1 MKKTLTLVALL
12 LFALTACSAPA
23 TESVTELL
31 PGESQPAAT
40 QEPGA
45 IEETAATEESAPSEE
60 IVETAP
66 TTQETS
72 PAADEVAA
80 AAEPTCNPADIPAA
94 TSGGVMIRFLNL
106 SGVELTGVWHD
117 TAQSPAQLVDYF
129 QLADREFVDQETFVG
144 HEWLLMDGA
153 DDMLL
158 DVIASAEATQ
168 CVVIYPHFEYE
179 GEDGPEEW
187 AELSGHYE
195 TCGIGQQQSP
205 IDLVNAMPTDLE
217 NITFEYGQSAVNI
230 INNGHTIQVNVG
242 SGSHIVVDGETYNLA
257 QFHFHAPGEHTV
269 AGQSYPLEMHLVHRA
284 ASKALAVVGVFIA
297 EGAEN
302 AAFAPVWE
310 HLPAEETGITATG
323 ATVDVAALLPP
334 DQLFYRYN
342 GSLTTP
348 PCSEGV
354 LWSVMS
360 TPIEMSPEQIA
371 AFTAII
377 EGNNRPVQPIA
388 AGALRLDESP

>member
-1 MKKTLTLVALL
+1 MEE
-12 LFALTACSAPA
+12 PA
-23 TESVTELL
+23 T
-31 PGESQPAAT
+31 A
-40 QEPGA
+40 
-45 IEETAATEESAPSEE
+45 EESAPSEE
-60 IVETAP
+60 LVEIAP
-66 TTQETS
+66 TTQETGA
-72 PAADEVAA
+72 AADEVAA

-94 TSGGVMIRFLNL
+94 TGGGVMIRFLNL
-106 SGVELTGVWHD
+106 SGVDLTGVWHN
-117 TAQSPAQLVDYF
+117 TTQSPAQLVDYF
-129 QLADREFVDQETFVG
+129 QLGDREFVDQETFVG
-144 HEWLLMDGA
+144 EEWLLMDEA

-158 DVIASAEATQ
+158 DVVASAEATQ

-187 AELSGHYE
+187 AELSASYE
-195 TCGIGQQQSP
+195 TCGIGQKQSP
-205 IDLVNAMPTDLE
+205 IDLANATPTDLA

-230 INNGHTIQVNVG
+230 INNGHTIQVNVS
-242 SGSHIVVDGETYNLA
+242 SGSHIVIGGETYNLA

-284 ASKALAVVGVFIA
+284 ASKTLAVVGVFIA

-334 DQLFYRYN
+334 AQLFYRYN

-354 LWSVMS
+354 LWSVMT
-360 TPIEMSPEQIA
+360 TPIEMSAEQIA
-371 AFTAII
+371 AFTEII
-377 EGNNRPVQPIA
+377 GGNNRPVQPIA
-388 AGALRLDESP
+388 AGALQLDESP

>member
-1 MKKTLTLVALL
+1 MKKALTLVALL
-12 LFALTACSAPA
+12 LFALAACSAPA
-23 TESVTELL
+23 TGSGTELR
-31 PGESQPAAT
+31 PDESQPSAI

-45 IEETAATEESAPSEE
+45 VEEPATAEESAPSEE
-60 IVETAP
+60 LVEIAP
-66 TTQETS
+66 TTQETG
-72 PAADEVAA
+72 AADEVAA

-94 TSGGVMIRFLNL
+94 TGGGVMIRFLNL
-106 SGVELTGVWHD
+106 SGVDLTGVWHN
-117 TAQSPAQLVDYF
+117 TTQSPAQLVDYF
-129 QLADREFVDQETFVG
+129 QLGDREFVDQETFVG
-144 HEWLLMDGA
+144 EEWLLMDEA

-158 DVIASAEATQ
+158 DVVASAEATQ

-179 GEDGPEEW
+179 GEDRPEEW
-187 AELSGHYE
+187 AELSAGYE
-195 TCGIGQQQSP
+195 TCGIGQKQSP
-205 IDLVNAMPTDLE
+205 IDLANATPTDLA

-230 INNGHTIQVNVG
+230 INNGHTIQVNVS
-242 SGSHIVVDGETYNLA
+242 SGSHIVIGGETYNLA

-284 ASKALAVVGVFIA
+284 ASKTLAVVGVFIA

-334 DQLFYRYN
+334 AQLFYRYN

-354 LWSVMS
+354 LWSVMT
-360 TPIEMSPEQIA
+360 TPIEMSAEQIA
-371 AFTAII
+371 AFTEII
-377 EGNNRPVQPIA
+377 GGNNRPVQPIA
-388 AGALRLDESP
+388 AGALQLDESP